1 MTESISTNVA
11 KTINPAPIGLFGF
24 AFTTIM
30 LSLCNI
36 GVFEMN
42 TVIIGLAFLFGGLA
56 QFLAG
61 LLEWRGG
68 NIFGMVVF
76 TSFGMFWLVFA
87 LSAVLP
93 AMGLGESATP
103 VAMGCHL
110 VLWAIFTATV
120 ALAATGKGIVLPVT
134 LWLVCAVFICLA
146 AADFTGLMSVKVFGG
161 FLGVV
166 AGACA
171 YYIGTAD
178 LINGIHG
185 CKKLKL

>member
-11 KTINPAPIGLFGF
+11 SSINPAPIGLFGF
-24 AFTTIM
+24 AFATIM

-36 GVFEMN
+36 GIFEMN

-93 AMGLGESATP
+93 AMGMGAAATF
-103 VAMGCHL
+103 VAMGCYL
-110 VLWAIFTATV
+110 MLWAIFTATV

-146 AADFTGLMSVKVFGG
+146 TADFTGIAEVKILGG
-161 FLGVV
+161 IIGVV